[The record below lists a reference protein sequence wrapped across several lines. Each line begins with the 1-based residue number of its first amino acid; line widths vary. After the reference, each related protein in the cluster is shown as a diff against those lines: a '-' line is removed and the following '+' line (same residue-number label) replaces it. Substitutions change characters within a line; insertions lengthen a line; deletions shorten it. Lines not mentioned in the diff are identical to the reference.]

1 MGIVN
6 ISSPKGGVGKSTLAT
21 NMAAIFADNGMRT
34 LLIDYDPQN
43 AVRVFFN
50 LPLTYDDGWY
60 GGASKRHSLFDHL
73 VEVRKNL
80 FLLPFGKFEIDA
92 RAQLTITDQVSEKWL
107 ATQLQG
113 FLSEGFLILNDT
125 AAGGGVTGHYAANAA
140 ALEIIVLEPDPSSL
154 ALLDPVE
161 WFRAESKVPVCFIL
175 NKTDPTRHLARD
187 MEVVMTRH
195 LGQDLL
201 GCVRRDQH
209 VPEALAR
216 RSLFVDQAPNASS
229 TNDLYKVA
237 DKLLERYGARIGV
250 KLDEGRHQGAGLV
263 SFAKG

>member
-21 NMAAIFADNGMRT
+21 NLAAILADNGVRT

-50 LPLTYDDGWY
+50 LPLSYDDGWY

-73 VEVRKNL
+73 IEVRENL
-80 FLLPFGKFEIDA
+80 YLLPFGKFEIDA
-92 RAQLTITDQVSEKWL
+92 KSQLTITDQVSEKWL
-107 ATQLQG
+107 INQLQG
-113 FLSEGFLILNDT
+113 FLSEGFLIINDT
-125 AAGGGVTGHYAANAA
+125 AAGGGVTGHYAASAA
-140 ALEIIVLEPDPSSL
+140 SLEIIVLEPDPSSL

-161 WFRAESKVPVCFIL
+161 FFRHESKIPVTFIL
-175 NKTDPTRHLARD
+175 NKADPTRHLARD
-187 MEVVMTRH
+187 MEIVMTRH
-195 LGQDLL
+195 LGDDLL

-216 RSLFVDQAPNASS
+216 RSLFIDQSPNASP
-229 TNDLYKVA
+229 TGDLYKIA
-237 DKLLERYGARIGV
+237 DVLLAKYGARIGV
-250 KLDEGRHQGAGLV
+250 KVDSSRRHSSDLI